1 MHGYFPYIYASLP
14 LNQQEI
20 NLNQYAEALNTVATR
35 KASCFTLIVK
45 KIEYSI
51 RQNIYGFENVM
62 QRFMRIEIVLPRYI
76 KLIKEILEGGF
87 EFSGLRSQSLQTFES
102 NIDFEIRFM
111 TDMNIVGCNWI
122 EINRGQYKILS
133 GKNCMSSCQLEID
146 VNYKN
151 IISHPAEGV
160 FIRIA
165 AFRIL
170 SFDIECAGRKGVFPD
185 PHHDKIIQI
194 ANMLIRN
201 GEKEPFIR
209 NIFTLDICSPIQ
221 GSTVKCFQTERELL
235 AAWSRFV
242 RECDPDFITGL
253 FLLSLKIDS
262 F

>member
-1 MHGYFPYIYASLP
+1 
-14 LNQQEI
+14 
-20 NLNQYAEALNTVATR
+20 
-35 KASCFTLIVK
+35 
-45 KIEYSI
+45 
-51 RQNIYGFENVM
+51 
-62 QRFMRIEIVLPRYI
+62 
-76 KLIKEILEGGF
+76 
-87 EFSGLRSQSLQTFES
+87 
-102 NIDFEIRFM
+102 
-111 TDMNIVGCNWI
+111 
-122 EINRGQYKILS
+122 
-133 GKNCMSSCQLEID
+133 MSSCQLEID

-209 NIFTLDICSPIQ
+209 NIFTLDTCSPIQ

-253 FLLSLKIDS
+253 LN
-262 F
+262 